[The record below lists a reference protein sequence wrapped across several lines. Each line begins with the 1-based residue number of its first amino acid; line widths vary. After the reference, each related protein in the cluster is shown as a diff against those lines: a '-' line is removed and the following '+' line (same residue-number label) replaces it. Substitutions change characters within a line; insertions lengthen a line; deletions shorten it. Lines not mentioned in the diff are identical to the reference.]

1 MSAVTWVDHL
11 LLTTIVTAIV
21 VVALTLL
28 AFGASLRIWPARR
41 VLAPL
46 VAVTVAIATAI
57 VSGVTL
63 SQLWTAKRDAVQRQ
77 WSARRQHLQRLQ
89 ILLRTESVSL
99 DGIARGLTAGRYLT
113 FGANDARKAIWEDEA
128 LTSDVE
134 RHFPEYFHQ
143 REALIQN
150 VLNHETEL
158 AQVRQTVSASLLLTA
173 GTEAFRPYLLQALVN
188 KCAGAGSDPFFTQG
202 DDGGEADRTGA
213 PRSGPDRGEHDPAKR
228 EALRVY
234 AQYRCSAELVTA
246 AQGVFDR
253 AEDLADAASL
263 LSESARRYAEETILH
278 GSCTYA
284 PAP

>member
-1 MSAVTWVDHL
+1 MSAVTWIDHL
-11 LLTTIVTAIV
+11 LLTTILTAIV

-28 AFGASLRIWPARR
+28 AFGVSLRIWPARR
-41 VLAPL
+41 ALAPI
-46 VAVTVAIATAI
+46 VAVTVAIAMAI
-57 VSGVTL
+57 VSGVAL
-63 SQLWTAKRDAVQRQ
+63 SQLWIAKREAVQRQ
-77 WSARRQHLQRLQ
+77 WTARRQHLQRLQ

-99 DGIARGLTAGRYLT
+99 DGIARGLTAGRDLT
-113 FGANDARKAIWEDEA
+113 LGANDARKAIWQDEV

-134 RHFPEYFHQ
+134 RHFPEYFRE
-143 REALIQN
+143 REALIQK

-158 AQVRQTVSASLLLTA
+158 AQVRRTVSASLLLTA
-173 GTEAFRPYLLQALVN
+173 ATEAFRPYLLQALVN
-188 KCAGAGSDPFFTQG
+188 RCAGAGSDLFFTQG
-202 DDGGEADRTGA
+202 DDGSEADRMGT
-213 PRSGPDRGEHDPAKR
+213 PRFGPDRGEHDPAKR

-234 AQYRCSAELVTA
+234 AQYRCNAELMTA

-263 LSESARRYAEETILH
+263 LSESARRYAEETLLH